1 MQEKEDLQSRLEKL
15 KNLRKEG
22 NDEGDKSKRD
32 RLLEQK
38 QKLLEVKKKQRED
51 LLKNNFIEK
60 EQKPTFI

>member
-1 MQEKEDLQSRLEKL
+1 LQSRLEKL